1 MIWRWTLNKTN
12 FGPIAEFIGEGL
24 SVLSLKRFGC
34 SSLNYRLCVCHWGFI
49 YWVVKNFTQMKTL
62 KQCPELGWVRA
73 WNHLGWCGIKSL
85 VHCKVTEEGTFPS
98 WGTNSATSTV
108 AWLRCGCCG
117 VCGQAVQPEPA
128 QPRGSTAVSVPVQ
141 LHSLGTA
148 RTSLTSPHNLNTCS
162 VAWFCLIL
170 PSCNH
175 TKTQLYP

>member
-1 MIWRWTLNKTN
+1 MIWRWTLNKTS

-73 WNHLGWCGIKSL
+73 WNHLGWCGIKFL

-117 VCGQAVQPEPA
+117 VCGHRQCSQSQLSPGAAQQCLCQYSCTHWGQPGLLWPLLTT
-128 QPRGSTAVSVPVQ
+128 STHV
-141 LHSLGTA
+141 L
-148 RTSLTSPHNLNTCS
+148 
-162 VAWFCLIL
+162 
-170 PSCNH
+170 
-175 TKTQLYP
+175 